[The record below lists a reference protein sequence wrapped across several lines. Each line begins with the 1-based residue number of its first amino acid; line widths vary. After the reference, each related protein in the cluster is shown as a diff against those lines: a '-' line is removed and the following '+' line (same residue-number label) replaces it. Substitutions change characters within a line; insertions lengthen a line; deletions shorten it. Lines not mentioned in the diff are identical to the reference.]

1 MPEFSNVVTLGGFPA
16 LVADPDLYPLAA
28 GKANSFRFVV
38 GASHG
43 SGYVL
48 MLRRD
53 LNRAGL
59 RKGGPVE
66 LVFSAGGKKIK
77 LRKVWVIA
85 AHRANPGGR
94 PDDPDAA
101 YLCRVVD
108 WRYFLNRWSTSVRA
122 LNCRNWAG
130 GDPDRFYVRETV
142 KAARTPYTWNELLKL
157 LWGDVVGLG
166 AFRNVAG
173 IKSPPPED
181 LYNSGNN
188 AWRFLNEVVA
198 QASRTIV
205 YDPEADTYS
214 IRKLAI
220 DATPLD
226 KEVAADLEYDAR
238 PWSPPAAVA
247 PEKIR
252 VYFAK
257 RLEDYGTEADT
268 TAASNWATSNSITW
282 LDIPTR
288 TPEPIKGTIA
298 TVWASTPAVVKH
310 RTRDTF
316 LNLPE
321 MKATAQELADGWLLA
336 NGAEAL
342 SRAHVLLKGIQKSW
356 LPNDSIR
363 ETIIR
368 DLGDGLLTEVLKYPG
383 MPVDLPD
390 FAIDAGAGG
399 IDFEGENFAP
409 LDTARRTLPN
419 YPRLPNIVEVYDS
432 SQTSGGM
439 IQANSSGVHPGYVR
453 RVVAGSMER
462 LEKCWILL
470 VDDYATK
477 RGAVPAKNG
486 DFYGPAR
493 LSGLHEYGGVRLPL
507 YVVRSTSP
515 TNLIQFRLLTPL
527 TPNGSALATQIQ
539 YNATTGNYDAVGGN
553 IIVADWYSTPRGMW
567 QAPALGSGLLGS
579 DSEDDPVYIEGFAQ
593 FRSNTTV
600 TTGPTTIWGTLPG
613 GVVQTLPTYEIIWME
628 TLAWECE
635 GYISGTPSGSI
646 ATGTVTAA
654 WEQGKWPGE
663 TITLHDDQGFFPRW
677 ADGALFKATRC
688 EFAGSQNYWK
698 VTNCQQIC
706 ITATATL
713 AENMCGSAATL
724 VEGSFLPTSPSP
736 FNLAP
741 DPLPTTATNPRGHYG
756 IAGDQVVLNWMGG
769 WQVVDVALH
778 PTAVVIDARYASRKL
793 EMKRVTAALELCSAE
808 TPAWETILTAA
819 PCTPP

>member
-1 MPEFSNVVTLGGFPA
+1 MPEFSSVVTLGGFPA
-16 LVADPDLYPLAA
+16 LVADPAIYPLAA

-38 GASHG
+38 GPSHG

-66 LVFSAGGKKIK
+66 LVFSAGGKKIR

-108 WRYFLNRWSTSVRA
+108 WRYFLNRWSTGVRSI
-122 LNCRNWAG
+122 NCRNWAG
-130 GDPDRFYVRETV
+130 GDPDRYYLRDTI
-142 KAARTPYTWNELLKL
+142 KAADTPHSWNEALKL

-166 AFRNVAG
+166 AFRNVVG
-173 IKSPPPED
+173 IRTPPPED
-181 LYNSGNN
+181 LHNPGGN
-188 AWRFLNEVVA
+188 AWRFLCDVVA

-214 IRKLAI
+214 IRKLTI

-252 VYFAK
+252 VYFAR

-268 TAASNWATSNSITW
+268 PAVGNWATNAAFTW

-288 TPEPIKGTIA
+288 TPEPIRGTIA

-310 RTRDTF
+310 RTRDTY
-316 LNLPE
+316 LNAAE

-342 SRAHVLLKGIQKSW
+342 SRAHLLLNGIQKSW
-356 LPNDSIR
+356 LPSDSIR
-363 ETIIR
+363 ETIVR
-368 DLGDGLLTEVLKYPG
+368 DMGDGLLTEVLKYPG
-383 MPVDLPD
+383 MPENLPD
-390 FAIDAGAGG
+390 FAVDADNAGA
-399 IDFEGENFAP
+399 DVEGENFAP
-409 LDTARRTLPN
+409 IDTARRTLPN
-419 YPRLPNIVEVYDS
+419 YPRLPNIVEVFDS
-432 SQTSGGM
+432 GQAAGAIIS
-439 IQANSSGVHPGYVR
+439 ANSSGVHPGYVR
-453 RVVAGSMER
+453 RVVAGNLER
-462 LEKCWILL
+462 LEKCWLLL
-470 VDDYATK
+470 VDDYTVN
-477 RGAVPAKNG
+477 RGQVPAKNG
-486 DFYGPAR
+486 DLYGPAR
-493 LSGLHEYGGVRLPL
+493 LSGKHEYGGLRLPL
-507 YVVRSTSP
+507 YVARSSSASSEIVR
-515 TNLIQFRLLTPL
+515 FRLLSNLQPG
-527 TPNGSALATQIQ
+527 GSALAVEIAW
-539 YNATTGNYDAVGGN
+539 NATTRTYNPIPDRPY
-553 IIVADWYSTPRGMW
+553 IVVVDWYSTPRGMW
-567 QAPALGSGLLGS
+567 QAPAIGSGLLGGAS
-579 DSEDDPVYIEGFAQ
+579 SSTSYIEGLAI
-593 FRSNTTV
+593 RRGTVANTSIPF
-600 TTGPTTIWGTLPG
+600 TTPATPEF
-613 GVVQTLPTYEIIWME
+613 EIVWME

-635 GYISGTPSGSI
+635 GYISSAPSGTI

-654 WEQGKWPGE
+654 WEQGKHPGE
-663 TITLHDDQGFFPRW
+663 TITIHDDQEFFPRW
-677 ADGALFKATRC
+677 ANGAKFKATRC
-688 EFAGSQNYWK
+688 EHNGQGALGLNYWK

-706 ITATATL
+706 ITAQATL
-713 AENMCGSAATL
+713 AADMCGSSATL
-724 VEGSFLPTSPSP
+724 VDGSFTPTSPSP

-741 DPLPTTATNPRGHYG
+741 DPLPTSALNPRGHYG
-756 IAGDQVVLNWMGG
+756 LSGDQVVLQWAGG
-769 WQVVDVALH
+769 WQVIDVTKH
-778 PTAVVIDARYASRKL
+778 PTAVVIDQRYASRKL
-793 EMKRVTAALELCSAE
+793 EIKRVTAALELCSSE